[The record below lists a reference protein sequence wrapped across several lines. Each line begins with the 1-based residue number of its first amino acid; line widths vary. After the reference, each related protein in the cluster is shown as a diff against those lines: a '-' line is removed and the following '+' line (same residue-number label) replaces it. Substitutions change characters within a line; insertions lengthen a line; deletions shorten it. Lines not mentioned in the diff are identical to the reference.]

1 MVSTIMAPPTS
12 SSLAGPP
19 NFSKIAAAAPP
30 LPTSSS
36 SAVAAGPGGSS
47 STTLDAIPEEI
58 GSGSPLIG
66 AGGAAIKANAAT
78 AKNNTSNPN
87 LQSYGFNG
95 GVSTFTPLTTPPGG
109 GNLSAPPGVGSSTY
123 PPAPTTTTASPS
135 ASVSQAAGAAGGG
148 GAGVRVGGTST
159 TATTTNMTEQLLVE
173 EGKSKTQNTLL
184 EMKVRTPAQKGL
196 QPGKLRAYIEAPLSE
211 GMSWPPQSA
220 EVKKDLRKYLLKKKI
235 SNKSLLTMDIV
246 VSGFGRVE
254 GAYKYKE
261 KAVPVDVNTKTSK
274 EREEPGGAKNSSIKT
289 ELKRWYQHT
298 TRRVILVRD
307 AAAKKWTFSERRA
320 IVDSS
325 SPTASPGRQHPASTA
340 KFGPLEVI
348 CSCNADP
355 TSTEER
361 AEFLS
366 DELPWFDDFGN
377 QVRPGISIKPKPP
390 GNSNNSNK
398 TKNRQREPRPQ
409 SASAATSSSKKSK
422 ASRDLSPSAQMQKSK
437 ESIEALL
444 SANPLLNQKTQAAIS
459 ARRKRPKSADPLAAA
474 RAGGRGAAAAQSG
487 GDNDKALMSQIDAKV
502 KKLGLNK
509 SATKRVEKLKK
520 TLLEDCAQFV
530 HRLLEA
536 EQRREADA
544 VVGKKS
550 NMKMNAVA
558 DLPTQSEEKSADAR
572 PAPAAQ
578 GDPPTNVGAPK
589 FSLQL
594 GQVQLQHQ
602 QLNKDGEREDV
613 TRGKDESVL
622 FEELCARGEALEEQ
636 NELALAC
643 REYRAA
649 LGLTPLDPNWKSKLE
664 QRIAYLE
671 KQLLASASAADGK
684 NDPNKAGTNNFY
696 SKLLGTRSARTLSKP
711 LKPMVRFVSHY
722 NLSLRYWDIGKA
734 TLAIKECE
742 HAVGIL
748 RRFVTAQKN
757 ALFDASFQNGRA
769 LFWPVFGIDFRPHNK
784 TAALPGQQGFVAS

>member
-1 MVSTIMAPPTS
+1 MAPPTS

-109 GNLSAPPGVGSSTY
+109 GRKPLCAPRRGVVDVSTRTDDDY
-123 PPAPTTTTASPS
+123 SKS
-135 ASVSQAAGAAGGG
+135 VCIVSQAAGAAGGG

-459 ARRKRPKSADPLAAA
+459 AA

-711 LKPMVRFVSHY
+711 LEADGEVRVA
-722 NLSLRYWDIGKA
+722 LQP
-734 TLAIKECE
+734 LAPVLG
-742 HAVGIL
+742 HRQGDARDQGVRA
-748 RRFVTAQKN
+748 RRWHPPEVWAADDWADRRAGQDDGCAQQVP
-757 ALFDASFQNGRA
+757 A
-769 LFWPVFGIDFRPHNK
+769 
-784 TAALPGQQGFVAS
+784 